1 MDIEYQSAEAIKR
14 FQEERLVV
22 ALDYLK
28 RNSPYYQRL
37 FKNNH
42 IAMYRK
48 EGPSTLQL
56 GFFMLSQ
63 GESG

>member
-28 RNSPYYQRL
+28 ENSPY
-37 FKNNH
+37 
-42 IAMYRK
+42 
-48 EGPSTLQL
+48 
-56 GFFMLSQ
+56 
-63 GESG
+63 